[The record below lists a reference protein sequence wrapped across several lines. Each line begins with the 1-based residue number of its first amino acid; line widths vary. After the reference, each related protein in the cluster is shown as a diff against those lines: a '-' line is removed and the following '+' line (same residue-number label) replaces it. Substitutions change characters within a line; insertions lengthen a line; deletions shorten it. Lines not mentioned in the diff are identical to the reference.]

1 MGESPVRSAGLVQG
15 WTLVASAWLAVFAS
29 AALLGPVLPSMTAH
43 FRGTPALD
51 VMISFVATL
60 PSLFVAL
67 LAIPFGLL
75 ADRIG
80 HWRVM
85 FWATLVYGV
94 VGVLPYWL
102 ESLPAI
108 VVARGAVG
116 IAEAAIM
123 TCGAALIGHY
133 YSAARAPRWW
143 ALQTGTA
150 PIAAAVAIAV
160 GGALGDRSWHTPFLV
175 YGFGLVLFV
184 LVATQLWEPP
194 LVEARIAGADRSAAR
209 VNWPRLLGICL
220 ITVFAMCAFMIT
232 VIQTSFLLTERGI
245 PSPAAIGRWQSLS
258 SLANPLGALLFGV
271 LRWRA
276 PAKLAL
282 SMMLMAVGFALMGWL
297 TGWQATLAGAAI
309 TNLGCGMV
317 LPTLITWALEGLPAA
332 ARGSGAGAWMAA
344 SFLGQFLSP
353 LSIVALRGLSGTL
366 ASAILS
372 YAAACA
378 VVGIVTLL
386 LRFKKEPVP

>member
-1 MGESPVRSAGLVQG
+1 
-15 WTLVASAWLAVFAS
+15 
-29 AALLGPVLPSMTAH
+29 MTEH
-43 FRGTPALD
+43 FRGTPSLD
-51 VMISFVATL
+51 VMISFVATM

-75 ADRIG
+75 ADRVG

-94 VGVLPYWL
+94 VGILPYWL

-133 YSAARAPRWW
+133 FSSERAPRWW

-150 PIAAAVAIAV
+150 PIAAAVAIVV
-160 GGALGDRSWHTPFLV
+160 GGSLGERSWHTPFLV
-175 YGFGLVLFV
+175 YGFGLVLFL
-184 LVATQLWEPP
+184 LVATQLWEPAP
-194 LVEARIAGADRSAAR
+194 RQETRSAQLEPAR
-209 VNWPRLLGICL
+209 FDWLKLLGICL

-258 SLANPLGALLFGV
+258 SLANPLGAVLFGV
-271 LRWRA
+271 LAWRA
-276 PAKLAL
+276 PFKLAL
-282 SMMLMAVGFALMGWL
+282 SMSFMAIGFAVMAWMPS
-297 TGWQATLAGAAI
+297 WQATIAGAAI

-317 LPTLITWALEGLPAA
+317 LPTLITWALAGLPAA
-332 ARGSGAGAWMAA
+332 ARGRGAGAWMAA

-353 LSIVALRGLSGTL
+353 LTVVALRNLSGTL
-366 ASAILS
+366 ASAILG

-378 VVGIVTLL
+378 VVGISTLL
-386 LRFKKEPVP
+386 LQMKKERGS